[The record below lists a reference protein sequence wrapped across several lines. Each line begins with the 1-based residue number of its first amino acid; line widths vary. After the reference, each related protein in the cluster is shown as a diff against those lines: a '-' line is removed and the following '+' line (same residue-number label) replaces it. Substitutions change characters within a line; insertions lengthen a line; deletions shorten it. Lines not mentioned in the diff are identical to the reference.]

1 MEAVKTKKPAP
12 ANLITYSRL
21 PHAAKMAIFN
31 QRINKV
37 LRFLIEENYS
47 SLENLALLLNVPKQT
62 AIRLTKHL
70 CERNYLTK
78 LEVDIGLARKISVF
92 QPTNTGIMFAMV
104 ADEELPELREVSKV
118 NAATI
123 YHDLKLQ
130 QIRFKLE
137 AQGYHSF
144 QSSWHLTRIL
154 RKRGEKVPKI
164 PDYTCINPDGN
175 KVAIEYE
182 RTIKTRK
189 RYQEIIGQYMD
200 IKERGIIKQVIYFT
214 DDGFADK
221 LRQLF
226 AGIEFIYR
234 RGKTEKCNVENLF
247 YFIFI
252 KKSFH
257 FPKY

>member
-1 MEAVKTKKPAP
+1 
-12 ANLITYSRL
+12 
-21 PHAAKMAIFN
+21 MAIFN

-37 LRFLIEENYS
+37 LRFLIDENYS

-62 AIRLTKHL
+62 AIRVTKHL
-70 CERNYLTK
+70 CDKSYLNK
-78 LEVDIGLARKISVF
+78 IDVDIGLSRKISVF
-92 QPTNTGIMFAMV
+92 QPTNTGLMFIMSN
-104 ADEELPELREVSKV
+104 DETLPELREVAKV
-118 NAATI
+118 GAATI
-123 YHDLKLQ
+123 YHDLKSQ

-154 RKRGEKVPKI
+154 RKRGEKPPKI
-164 PDYTCINPDGN
+164 PDYTCINHDGN

-221 LRQLF
+221 LKQLF
-226 AGIEFIYR
+226 QGIEFIYLSGR
-234 RGKTEKCNVENLF
+234 TEKCTTEQLN
-247 YFIFI
+247 YFRFVDGLV
-252 KKSFH
+252 
-257 FPKY
+257 

>member
-1 MEAVKTKKPAP
+1 
-12 ANLITYSRL
+12 
-21 PHAAKMAIFN
+21 MAIFN
-31 QRINKV
+31 QRINTV
-37 LRFLIEENYS
+37 LRFLIDENYS
-47 SLENLALLLNVPKQT
+47 SLENSALLLNVPKQT
-62 AIRLTKHL
+62 AIRVTKHL
-70 CERNYLTK
+70 CDKNYLTK

-92 QPTNTGIMFAMV
+92 QPTNTGLMFIMSNGEA
-104 ADEELPELREVSKV
+104 LPELREVAKV
-118 NAATI
+118 GAATI

-154 RKRGEKVPKI
+154 RKRGEKPPKI

-221 LRQLF
+221 LKQLF
-226 AGIEFIYR
+226 QGIEFIYR
-234 RGKTEKCNVENLF
+234 SGKTDKCTAEQLT
-247 YFIFI
+247 YFKFVDSRI
-252 KKSFH
+252 
-257 FPKY
+257 

>member
-70 CERNYLTK
+70 CERNYLSK

-137 AQGYHSF
+137 AQGYRSF

-154 RKRGEKVPKI
+154 RRRGEKAPKI
-164 PDYTCINPDGN
+164 PDYTCINSDGD

-200 IKERGIIKQVIYFT
+200 IKDRGIIKQVIYFT
-214 DDGFADK
+214 DEGFADK
-221 LRQLF
+221 LKQLF
-226 AGIEFIYR
+226 YGIEFIYR
-234 RGKTEKCNVENLF
+234 RGKIEKCNIYLIDF
-247 YFIFI
+247 F
-252 KKSFH
+252 S
-257 FPKY
+257 FPKI

>member
-1 MEAVKTKKPAP
+1 MIQTTTKPKKPAP
-12 ANLITYSRL
+12 ANLITCSKL

-31 QRINKV
+31 QRINTV
-37 LRFLIEENYS
+37 LRFLIDENYS
-47 SLENLALLLNVPKQT
+47 SLENLALLLSVPKQT
-62 AIRLTKHL
+62 AIRVTKHL
-70 CERNYLTK
+70 CDKNYLNKT
-78 LEVDIGLARKISVF
+78 EVDVGLARKISVF
-92 QPTNTGIMFAMV
+92 QPTNTGLMFAM
-104 ADEELPELREVSKV
+104 ADDEALPELREVAKV
-118 NAATI
+118 GAATI

-144 QSSWHLTRIL
+144 QSSWHLTRTL
-154 RKRGEKVPKI
+154 RKRGEKPPKI

-182 RTIKTRK
+182 RTIKTKK

-214 DDGFADK
+214 DEGFAEK

-226 AGIEFIYR
+226 AGVGFIYR
-234 RGKTEKCNVENLF
+234 TGRTEKCTPEQLS
-247 YFIFI
+247 YFR
-252 KKSFH
+252 FH
-257 FPKY
+257 NYDMT

>member
-1 MEAVKTKKPAP
+1 
-12 ANLITYSRL
+12 
-21 PHAAKMAIFN
+21 MAIFN
-31 QRINKV
+31 ERINKV

-47 SLENLALLLNVPKQT
+47 SLENLSLLLDVPKQT
-62 AIRLTKHL
+62 IIRLTKHL
-70 CERNYLTK
+70 CEKSYLVK
-78 LEVDIGLARKISVF
+78 LDVDVGLARNISVF
-92 QPTNTGIMFAMV
+92 QPTNTGIMFV
-104 ADEELPELREVSKV
+104 IDVNEELPELREVSKV
-118 NAATI
+118 NASTL

-144 QSSWHLTRIL
+144 QSSWHLTRLL
-154 RKRGEKVPKI
+154 RKRAEKAPKI
-164 PDYTCINPDGN
+164 PDYTCINPDGH

-214 DDGFADK
+214 DDGFAEK

-226 AGIEFIYR
+226 NNIEHIYR
-234 RGKTEKCNVENLF
+234 DGRTEIVSIIQQN
-247 YFIFI
+247 YF
-252 KKSFH
+252 SF
-257 FPKY
+257 FQTNI

>member
-1 MEAVKTKKPAP
+1 MEAFKTKKPAP
-12 ANLITYSRL
+12 ANLITCSKL

-47 SLENLALLLNVPKQT
+47 SLENIALLLNVPKQT

-70 CERNYLTK
+70 CEKNYLTK

-92 QPTNTGIMFAMV
+92 QPTNTGLMFAMLD
-104 ADEELPELREVSKV
+104 AEELPELREVSKV

-154 RKRGEKVPKI
+154 RKHGEKAPKI
-164 PDYTCINPDGN
+164 PDYTCINPQGE
-175 KVAIEYE
+175 KITIEYE
-182 RTIKTRK
+182 RTIKTKK
-189 RYQEIIGQYMD
+189 RYQEIIGQYLD
-200 IKERGIIKQVIYFT
+200 IKERGIIKQVIYYT

-221 LRQLF
+221 LKQLF
-226 AGIEFIYR
+226 ASVEFVYR
-234 RGKTEKCNVENLF
+234 KGRTEKYLAEQLR
-247 YFIFI
+247 YF
-252 KKSFH
+252 SFVDV
-257 FPKY
+257 